1 MKYLAKANLLFIAL
15 FLMTSELMPLWS
27 QEIRE
32 LTFSNLSSQSIVV
45 SWLTDEA
52 VSSQLEYG
60 QTLALGQIK
69 VEPTAKKL
77 HRLAVDGLVPDSQYY

>member
-15 FLMTSELMPLWS
+15 FLMTSELMSLWS

-69 VEPTAKKL
+69 AEPTAKKP